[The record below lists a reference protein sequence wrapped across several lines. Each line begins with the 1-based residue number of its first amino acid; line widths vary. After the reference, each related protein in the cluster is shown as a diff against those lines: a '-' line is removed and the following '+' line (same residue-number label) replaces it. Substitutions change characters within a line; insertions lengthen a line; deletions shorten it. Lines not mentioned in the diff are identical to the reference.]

1 MTTRRKSPRFAILR
15 TALVSLLASVLSLP
29 VSPAQDTSGVPIFK
43 VTPVKSTIKFAVKA
57 SVPIEGAFEKW
68 DATFTFTSTA
78 VESGVLDIKIQAAS
92 VSTGSGMKDGKL
104 KSKDFFNADQD
115 PEITFHSTKIVET
128 GPNTVDIPGKFTIR
142 GVTKDETLKLTGSG
156 KGTGHGEITGTMAFD
171 RKEYGMNSGIPFIK
185 IADRVEVTVFLI
197 TDRVSGPALVFKQ

>member
-1 MTTRRKSPRFAILR
+1 MTSHRNNRSFATVR
-15 TALVSLLASVLSLP
+15 TAFICVLVLVSSWP
-29 VSPAQDTSGVPIFK
+29 VIPAQDTSGVPVFK

-57 SVPIEGAFEKW
+57 SVPIEGTFQKW
-68 DATFTFTSTA
+68 DATFTVTSTA

-104 KSKDFFNADQD
+104 KGKDFFNADQD

-142 GVTKDETLKLTGSG
+142 GVTKDETLKLIGSG

-197 TDRVSGPALVFKQ
+197 IDRVSGPALVFKQ